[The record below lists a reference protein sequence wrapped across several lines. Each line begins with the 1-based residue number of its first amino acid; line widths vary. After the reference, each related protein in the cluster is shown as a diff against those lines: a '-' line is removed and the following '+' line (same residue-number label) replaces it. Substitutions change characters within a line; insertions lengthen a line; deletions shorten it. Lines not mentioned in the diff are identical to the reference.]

1 MPLLQNWEV
10 FSIIFCYVPIKH
22 FLIAYLHSTHLNTNE
37 PQLTVMYSRSKL
49 QVLHLSLKNPL
60 VILSIRI
67 ENEHNIN
74 LTLSMTI
81 ILHVI
86 ILPLLI
92 GTAILIYFS
101 LFSLKLSNC
110 PSNSFTDSDYEV
122 VVIIRTT
129 IEHHWNLFWCDP
141 V

>member
-1 MPLLQNWEV
+1 MPLLQNLEV
-10 FSIIFCYVPIKH
+10 FCIIFCYVPIKH
-22 FLIAYLHSTHLNTNE
+22 FLLVYLHSSHLHTNK

-60 VILSIRI
+60 VILSVRT
-67 ENEHNIN
+67 ENEHNKN

-86 ILPLLI
+86 ILLLLI

-101 LFSLKLSNC
+101 FFSLKLSNC

-122 VVIIRTT
+122 VVTIRTT
-129 IEHHWNLFWCDP
+129 IGHHLNLFWCLIS
-141 V
+141 